1 MIGENIRAKRVQKC
15 LNQVQ
20 FASLIGIS
28 QTHLSQIEL
37 GKKKPSLDLLV
48 VISKALE
55 CSINDLIQD
64 DANPLEPVRDT
75 SQ

>member
-1 MIGENIRAKRVQKC
+1 MIGEIVRSKRIRKGF
-15 LNQVQ
+15 NQVQ
-20 FASLIGIS
+20 FASLLGIS

-48 VISKALE
+48 IISKALE

-75 SQ
+75 TQ

>member
-1 MIGENIRAKRVQKC
+1 MIGAKIRAKRVQKS

>member
-1 MIGENIRAKRVQKC
+1 MIGAKIRAKRVQKS

-48 VISKALE
+48 IISKALE

-75 SQ
+75 TQ